1 LNGYQWAKATWG
13 VQVLDVEFPVVVDL
27 IGAAGTPDR
36 LVKITTEDPKQ
47 FFIRDQKPVMIADIK
62 TGQWEPQYPM
72 GVEMQCAIYAH
83 GERYDA
89 RTGKRSPIHPDL
101 DLRRGVLIHV
111 PVGQRKTTL
120 YPLDLDRGWRNVLL
134 ALEVKAARAAS
145 KALEPWE
152 TT

>member
-1 LNGYQWAKATWG
+1 
-13 VQVLDVEFPVVVDL
+13 LDVEFPIVVDE

-36 LVKITTEDPKQ
+36 LVQIGQ
-47 FFIRDQKPVMIADIK
+47 RVMIADIK

-72 GVEMQCAIYAH
+72 GVEMQCAIYAE

-89 RTGKRSPIHPDL
+89 RTGKRTLIHPDL
-101 DLRRGVLIHV
+101 DLSRGVLIHV

-134 ALEVKAARAAS
+134 ALQVKAARAAV
-145 KALEPWE
+145 KPLGPWE